1 MRTAIAVMVVFLAL
15 WFMLIDGLLSNA
27 YGRDLAWEAWEENA
41 PAGSALE
48 GAHAWVSRGLYER
61 SHELGMSKWQ
71 AAGTAMGTML
81 VWEVFEVRRMDA
93 KGVSVQDLAANS
105 VGIAS
110 GLLGLDLHFSYASYS
125 DPPERAD
132 KVWLNV
138 PGIPMND
145 MTYALELAHNGWALG
160 YKYMA
165 EPGDLVIGSTTM
177 PVHGGEQGGFSA
189 VPYVG
194 YEWRSGW
201 HAAGGLDRAKSEIM
215 AGGGYRWNPWGL
227 GIDLTGLLHGDDLTF
242 GASLFAEFGSVF

>member
-1 MRTAIAVMVVFLAL
+1 MRTAIVVMALFLAL
-15 WFMLIDGLLSNA
+15 WFLFIDGVLSEA
-27 YGRDLAWEAWEENA
+27 QGRDLAWEAWAENA

-48 GAHAWVSRGLYER
+48 GAHAWVTHGLYQR

-71 AAGTAMGTML
+71 AAGTAMGTMI
-81 VWEVFEVRRMDA
+81 VWEVFEVREMDA
-93 KGVSVQDLAANS
+93 EGVSVQDLTANS
-105 VGIAS
+105 IGIIA
-110 GLLGLDLHFSYASYS
+110 GLTELDLHFSYASYS
-125 DPPERAD
+125 DPPKRDD

-145 MTYALELAHNGWALG
+145 MTYALEFAHNGWAVG
-160 YKYMA
+160 YKYMG

-177 PVHGGEQGGFSA
+177 PVHGGEHGDSVA

-201 HAAGGLDRAKSEIM
+201 HAAGGLDGANGEIM
-215 AGGGYRWNPWGL
+215 AGGGYRWSPWGL

-242 GASLFAEFGSVF
+242 GVSLFAEFGSVF